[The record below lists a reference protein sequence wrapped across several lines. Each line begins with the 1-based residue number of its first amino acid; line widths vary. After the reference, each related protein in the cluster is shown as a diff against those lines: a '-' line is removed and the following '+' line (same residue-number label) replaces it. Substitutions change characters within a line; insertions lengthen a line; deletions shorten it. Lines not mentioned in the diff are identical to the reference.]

1 MEESVYQILTGRG
14 SPCEMKYARPAMALP
29 GVSRFAASRWA
40 RAALSTNVESTRLSP
55 DPPSIK
61 RLATHRLRWW
71 EKLGIAWA
79 PDQMRSKRHGRETVA
94 VGLDHEAFGCGFSG
108 QVRRQIFFGKGFL
121 LVSVANVASAES
133 DAGRARIHEPDDAIA
148 QACLDDVARTG
159 DIGCMVFGI
168 VTPIFPPLRQHENHI
183 CVLKRVGN
191 RPRSAK
197 LPL

>member
-1 MEESVYQILTGRG
+1 MGKGIEPFHGRQAGSMEESVYQILTGRG

-108 QVRRQIFFGKGFL
+108 QVRRQIFLGRGSSSLALRTSRPPKATLGV
-121 LVSVANVASAES
+121 LVYTS
-133 DAGRARIHEPDDAIA
+133 
-148 QACLDDVARTG
+148 RT
-159 DIGCMVFGI
+159 
-168 VTPIFPPLRQHENHI
+168 TPLRRHASMT
-183 CVLKRVGN
+183 LRV
-191 RPRSAK
+191 PVTLAAWYSE
-197 LPL
+197 